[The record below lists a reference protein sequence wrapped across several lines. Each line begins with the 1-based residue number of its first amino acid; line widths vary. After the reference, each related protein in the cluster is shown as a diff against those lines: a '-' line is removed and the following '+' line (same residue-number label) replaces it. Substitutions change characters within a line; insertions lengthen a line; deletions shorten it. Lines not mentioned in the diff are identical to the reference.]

1 VLKEKL
7 RNLFSI
13 RDTPHRIALSFA
25 VGLFVGVSPFL
36 GLHTILALA
45 LAWLLRLNR
54 VVTFTAVYV
63 TNPWSMIPIYT
74 FCTWVG
80 TLVLGTDLIPS
91 EVDWKMVKMQTIFI
105 QFRHILPPF
114 FTGSTIVAAASA
126 FLGYFTVR
134 KAVERSRENALLLAR
149 QTPDAR
155 GEKTEGRN

>member
-1 VLKEKL
+1 MLREKF
-7 RNLFSI
+7 RNIISI

-25 VGLFVGVSPFL
+25 VGLFVGISPLL

-45 LAWLLRLNR
+45 LAWFLRLNR

-74 FCTWVG
+74 FCTWIG
-80 TLVLGTDLIPS
+80 TLVLGTDMIPS

-114 FTGSTIVAAASA
+114 FAGSTIVAGASA

-134 KAVERSRENALLLAR
+134 KVIEKSRENDFIPAR
-149 QTPDAR
+149 KQSDVR
-155 GEKTEGRN
+155 GAGREERD